1 MLLNSS
7 LVDVP
12 RATSSSEDALPLTNP
27 SAASRL
33 EPVGRSI
40 DVHGATDIGRVR
52 ERNEDQFFIA
62 DLNRTMVIRQSSLA
76 VPEDRRVLPGEQGKL
91 FVVADGV
98 GGHGAGDL
106 ASAVAVNALGDAF
119 LHSVPWV
126 YEPGEDGEEARDAQV
141 SDAFR
146 KALARCETQVHAVA
160 EQRGLVE
167 LKMAT
172 TLTTAVVIWPRL
184 YVAHVGDSRCYLFRG
199 GQLRRITRDHTVAA
213 QLGAED
219 GPFKHVLSN
228 AIGGSDDRL
237 MVEVHRVNLQHGD
250 AVLLCT
256 DGLTGH
262 LSDESIAAQIAVGG
276 GARFCCETLVNAAK
290 QAGGKDNI
298 TAIVAYC

>member
-1 MLLNSS
+1 MLLDSS
-7 LVDVP
+7 LVTLP
-12 RATSSSEDALPLTNP
+12 RASTSEDALPLTNP
-27 SAASRL
+27 SEASRL

-40 DVHGATDIGRVR
+40 DVFGATDIGRVR
-52 ERNEDQFFIA
+52 ERNEDQFLVA

-91 FVVADGV
+91 LVVADGV

-126 YEPGEDGEEARDAQV
+126 YEPGDDGDEARDALV
-141 SDAFR
+141 SAAFR
-146 KALARCETQVHAVA
+146 QALARCEAQVHAVA
-160 EQRGLVE
+160 QQRGLVA

-184 YVAHVGDSRCYLFRG
+184 YVAHVGDSRCYLFRDG
-199 GQLRRITRDHTVAA
+199 KLRRITRDHTVAA

-228 AIGGSDDRL
+228 AIGGADERL
-237 MVEVHRVNLQHGD
+237 MVELHRVNLEHGD

-262 LSDESIAAQIAVGG
+262 LSDENIAAQIAVGG
-276 GARFCCETLVNAAK
+276 GARFCCETLVAAAK

-298 TAIVAYC
+298 TAVVAYC